1 MHAALLPTDK
11 CWLHTHTHRHTDTDT
26 HTHTHTHSY
35 TSFFSI
41 TIFHYADFEGDGG
54 EGPQSF
60 AMYYP

>member
-11 CWLHTHTHRHTDTDT
+11 CWLHTQT
-26 HTHTHTHSY
+26 HTHIHTHSY

-60 AMYYP
+60 ATYYP